1 MSGFL
6 IVKARIVAQR
16 VRDGSGYPFVFSVYG
31 VSETEKL
38 QKQKIRTD
46 SPTRAEVQAQTRDT
60 PEQ

>member
-1 MSGFL
+1 MK
-6 IVKARIVAQR
+6 VKIVAQR
-16 VRDGSGYPFVFSVYG
+16 VRDGRGYPFVFSAYG
-31 VSETEKL
+31 ISETEKL